1 MNSEEVRCAAARH
14 DLYFIG
20 DSSLI
25 DLRLSWFHILKRKA
39 SAHADVFLF
48 GLARPRGETGPRA
61 VCGGRA
67 RFFPPPQNFLKKGKN
82 RFTSGILSDTLYF
95 LLLDCMV
102 SGPAGGGTGRRGGG
116 RAR

>member
-1 MNSEEVRCAAARH
+1 MNSEEVRCAATRH

-25 DLRLSWFHILKRKA
+25 DLRLSWFHVLKRKA

-61 VCGGRA
+61 VRGSEDL
-67 RFFPPPQNFLKKGKN
+67 FP
-82 RFTSGILSDTLYF
+82 
-95 LLLDCMV
+95 
-102 SGPAGGGTGRRGGG
+102 
-116 RAR
+116 